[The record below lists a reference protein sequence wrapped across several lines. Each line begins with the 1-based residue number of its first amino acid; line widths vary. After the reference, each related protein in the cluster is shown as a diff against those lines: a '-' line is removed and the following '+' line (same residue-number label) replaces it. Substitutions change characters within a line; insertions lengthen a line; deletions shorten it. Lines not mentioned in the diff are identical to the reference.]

1 MRLGWGCVLLML
13 AGCSGEGA
21 RHGGFDRRAMLEHTA
36 SAVILPLHRQL
47 VASAALLAE
56 AGDRFADAP
65 NATTLRTVQDRWQR
79 AAVAWKRCALF
90 EIGPVQDAFIHYSIY
105 KRPTNVEF
113 IKGYLSGP
121 EVLDADFVETL
132 GSTAKG
138 LPAIEYLLFDAAGDD
153 ARVLAL
159 FRDGSRGVRRRQY
172 LKGLIHNV
180 QRKTEELLA
189 IWTADGQDFAAA
201 FARSA
206 GAGLYPQGSIALLTN
221 EMIRHIESILQ
232 FRLSKPLG
240 FSGHGVQPDQVEA
253 RLSRCSLRLLRANI
267 EAFAL
272 AFSGGSGEALGL
284 DDYVDYLDRPYGD
297 EALLAARIKAQTAA
311 VLATIDSFD
320 KSLYETIAEDPTPA
334 RQLFAQVRQLLVLVK
349 VNMANVLGVTVTF
362 NALDGD

>member
-1 MRLGWGCVLLML
+1 MWMGWGCALLVL
-13 AGCSGEGA
+13 ASCSGEGA
-21 RHGGFDRRAMLEHTA
+21 RSGFDRRAMLEHTA
-36 SAVILPLHRQL
+36 TAVILPLHQQL
-47 VASAALLAE
+47 VARAAELTE
-56 AGDRFADAP
+56 AGDRFVRAP
-65 NATTLRTVQDRWQR
+65 TAATLGEVQDRWRR

-113 IKGYLSGP
+113 VEGYLSGDQ
-121 EVLDADFVETL
+121 VLDADFVETL

-138 LPAIEYLLFDAAGDD
+138 LPAIEYLVFDAADDD

-159 FRDGSRGVRRRQY
+159 FQDGSKSVRRRQY
-172 LKGLIHNV
+172 LQALTRNL
-180 QRKTEELLA
+180 QRKTEKLLA
-189 IWTADGQDFAAA
+189 IWAADGQDFVAA
-201 FARSA
+201 FARSD
-206 GAGLYPQGSIALLTN
+206 GERLHPQGSIALLTN
-221 EMIRHIESILQ
+221 EMIRSIESILQ

-240 FSGHGVQPDQVEA
+240 FSGQGVQPDLVEA
-253 RLSRCSLRLLRANI
+253 RLSRYSLPLLRANI

-272 AFSGGSGEALGL
+272 AFSAGHGEVLGL

-297 EALLAARIKAQTAA
+297 EALLSARIKAQTAT